1 MNRKGVAVA
10 ALLGTLGLPLYG
22 QASEYAEISRQAE
35 QQARWGSLGAAI
47 AAYRQVLANPDL
59 EASHNT
65 ARLRLAR
72 LYLDSF
78 DYPAARS
85 ELAQLIA
92 TAPDSEEAK
101 QARKLQRKA
110 ASKTKAHSYGGKIQF
125 AMIHDT
131 DTANASS
138 GSPVSEPSFNDDDDE
153 DLDDED
159 GDFDEDDDFADAD
172 FDDDL
177 LEDVDLDEDDLDE
190 EEGLDGGEDE
200 EGADDD
206 ADADAGDTAT
216 PAKPKRS
223 VHDNRRQASAALRYS
238 YGLNERGDR
247 WNLAGNFSQAR
258 QDDQDTLNRE
268 TIALSTGPVF
278 LVPDWRLKVNPSV
291 TYLQLYK
298 DHCYDVSSTIWSLG
312 VSHKLNRVL
321 ELGVRYNYENRDLNS
336 ENSPDVEIDTL
347 KFSVKFKP
355 TSHDSFDLS
364 YSPKVED
371 NDQRKKDKDQG
382 GWKVAYAR
390 KLPWDSFAG
399 IAYTRRHTD
408 YGNDPKGKEE
418 DEDKYALTLGH
429 KLTKDLLVAVSY
441 EHKEKDSNQV
451 GKDKNNESTSLSLSY
466 RF

>member
-22 QASEYAEISRQAE
+22 QASDYAEISRQAE

-47 AAYRQVLANPDL
+47 SAYRQVLANADL
-59 EASHNT
+59 QASHNQ

-92 TAPDSEEAK
+92 AAPDSEEAK

-110 ASKTKAHSYGGKIQF
+110 ASKTKAHSYGGKVQF
-125 AMIHDT
+125 ALVHDT
-131 DTANASS
+131 DTANASA

-177 LEDVDLDEDDLDE
+177 LEDVDLDEDDLDDD
-190 EEGLDGGEDE
+190 EGLDDED
-200 EGADDD
+200 D
-206 ADADAGDTAT
+206 DAGDTEVT
-216 PAKPKRS
+216 AKPKRS

-247 WNLAGNFSQAR
+247 WNLAGNFSHAR

-298 DHCYDVSSTIWSLG
+298 DHRYDVSSTIWSLG

-336 ENSPDVEIDTL
+336 ENTPDVEVDTL

>member
-1 MNRKGVAVA
+1 MNHKGVAVA

-22 QASEYAEISRQAE
+22 QASDYAEISRQAE

-59 EASHNT
+59 EASHNP

-85 ELAQLIA
+85 ELAQLIT

-110 ASKTKAHSYGGKIQF
+110 ASKTKAHSYGGKVQF
-125 AMIHDT
+125 AFIHDT

-138 GSPVSEPSFNDDDDE
+138 GSPVSEPSFNDEDDVDSEEGEDDE
-153 DLDDED
+153 FD
-159 GDFDEDDDFADAD
+159 GDEDFADAD
-172 FDDDL
+172 FDDL
-177 LEDVDLDEDDLDE
+177 LEDVDLDEDDL
-190 EEGLDGGEDE
+190 EDE
-200 EGADDD
+200 ALEDDED
-206 ADADAGDTAT
+206 ADTT
-216 PAKPKRS
+216 AKPKRS

-247 WNLAGNFSQAR
+247 WNLAGNFSHAR

-298 DHCYDVSSTIWSLG
+298 DHRYDVSSTIWSLG

-390 KLPWDSFAG
+390 KLPWDSFAS
-399 IAYTRRHTD
+399 IAYIRRHID
-408 YGNDPKGKEE
+408 YVNDPKGKEE

>member
-1 MNRKGVAVA
+1 MNHKGVAVV

-22 QASEYAEISRQAE
+22 QASDYAEISRQAE
-35 QQARWGSLGAAI
+35 QQARWGSLSAAI

-78 DYPAARS
+78 DYPAARG

-92 TAPDSEEAK
+92 TSPDSEEAK

-110 ASKTKAHSYGGKIQF
+110 ASKTKAHSYGGKVQF
-125 AMIHDT
+125 AFIHDT

-138 GSPVSEPSFNDDDDE
+138 GSPVSEPSFNDDEDDVDSDE
-153 DLDDED
+153 DEGDAFDSDE
-159 GDFDEDDDFADAD
+159 DFADAD

-177 LEDVDLDEDDLDE
+177 LEDVDLDEDDL
-190 EEGLDGGEDE
+190 EDE
-200 EGADDD
+200 ALEDDED
-206 ADADAGDTAT
+206 ADTT
-216 PAKPKRS
+216 AKPKRT

-247 WNLAGNFSQAR
+247 WNLAGNFSHAR

-298 DHCYDVSSTIWSLG
+298 DHRYDVSSTIWSLG

-364 YSPKVED
+364 FSPKVED